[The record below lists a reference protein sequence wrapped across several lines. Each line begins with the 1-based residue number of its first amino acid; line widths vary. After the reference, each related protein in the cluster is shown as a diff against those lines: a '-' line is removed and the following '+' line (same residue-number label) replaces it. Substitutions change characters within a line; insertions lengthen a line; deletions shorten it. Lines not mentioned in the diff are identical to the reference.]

1 MQRHTK
7 SIHFIAPLMCGTLVS
22 MLHIKSFEAWDQVT
36 DLWESGVSPL
46 LLAVIGHPH
55 FFRFLTAY
63 PGFLL
68 EDTFPTI
75 GFSLYISVFF
85 ALNVALWR
93 HVSLLASRR
102 APSIAGW
109 AVFFAAHFFMNG
121 RGVIAWTGWLI
132 CVLLCI
138 RLTRGE
144 TGGVKPLL
152 LVALS
157 CWLAAVS
164 TGVFI
169 VVVMA
174 LLLFYLQYR
183 RRSRGHIVRKL
194 IIFAVTMPLLYYVG
208 EYLVLAIKK
217 NIDFFGGGLDG
228 VIHMLAHGL
237 GRVLFGSELLAVCLI
252 ALAAFLLL
260 FLIMFVRMRKRPFTP
275 LEQLLGYA
283 IFGGMF
289 GLTVLTLAVPIFLIY
304 QQARR
309 ASLDAPPLALD
320 ASPA

>member
-7 SIHFIAPLMCGTLVS
+7 FIHFIAPLMCGALVTL
-22 MLHIKSFEAWDQVT
+22 LHIKSFEAWDQVA
-36 DLWESGVSPL
+36 DLWELGVSPL

-68 EDTFPTI
+68 EDMFPTV
-75 GFSLYISVFF
+75 GFSLYIAVFF

-93 HVSLLASRR
+93 HVSLLAIGR

-109 AVFFAAHFFMNG
+109 TIFFAAHFFMNG

-132 CVLLCI
+132 CVLLCVQ
-138 RLTRGE
+138 LTKGE
-144 TGGVKPLL
+144 IGGVKPLL
-152 LVALS
+152 LAGLS

-183 RRSRGHIVRKL
+183 RRSRGNNVRKL
-194 IIFAVTMPLLYYVG
+194 IIFAVTTPLLYYVG
-208 EYLVLAIKK
+208 EYLVLAIRK
-217 NIDFFGGGLDG
+217 NIDFFGGGLGG

-237 GRVLFGSELLAVCLI
+237 GRVLFGSELLAVCLF
-252 ALAAFLLL
+252 ALTAFLLL
-260 FLIMFVRMRKRPFTP
+260 FLIMFVRMRQRPLTP
-275 LEQLLGYA
+275 LEQLLGYS

-304 QQARR
+304 QQAPR
-309 ASLDAPPLALD
+309 ASPYASPLALD
-320 ASPA
+320 TISA